1 LRARFA
7 LEFTPAGN
15 VTAITVVPKPVC
27 DPDRIGT
34 KGKVMEHFRKTALVI
49 RVLVGLGISVA
60 TPAAA
65 ATFDGAWNVQIAS
78 SSGACPNGTTVAIGI
93 NNGQVAS
100 GNAMFVASGR
110 VADAGAISVTL
121 SSGIKRAVGSGHLT
135 GTSGS
140 GTWHGVMCSGTWTA
154 QRI

>member
-1 LRARFA
+1 
-7 LEFTPAGN
+7 
-15 VTAITVVPKPVC
+15 
-27 DPDRIGT
+27 
-34 KGKVMEHFRKTALVI
+34 MEYFRKIFIASSILAL
-49 RVLVGLGISVA
+49 LAAPVA

-78 SSGACPNGTTVAIGI
+78 QNTACASGTSVSIGI

-100 GNAMFVASGR
+100 TNPLMTASGR
-110 VADAGAISVTL
+110 VADAGSISVTL
-121 SSGIKRAVGSGHLT
+121 ASGMKRAVGFGHLA

-140 GTWHGVMCSGTWTA
+140 GTWRGALCSGTWTA